1 MQARPHGTP
10 GNVFLLY
17 EEIDMAKEDLRPVR
31 TKEEAK
37 ERGAKGGKASGE
49 ARRAKK
55 TLRELVE
62 LFGELGVNA
71 DTRKIMKKLGIPE
84 ELMTRKMQPVVA
96 LFNKANKGDVGAFN
110 AIRDIIG
117 EKPVDKTQLSG
128 GFDTNIQIGFVET
141 GIEPV
146 GSEEDVDV

>member
-1 MQARPHGTP
+1 
-10 GNVFLLY
+10 
-17 EEIDMAKEDLRPVR
+17 MAKEDLKPVR
-31 TKEEAK
+31 SKEEAK

-62 LFGELGVNA
+62 LFGSLGVNS
-71 DTRKIMKKLGIPE
+71 DTRKLMAQLGIPE

-96 LFNKANKGDVGAFN
+96 LFNKANKGDVSAFN
-110 AIRDIIG
+110 AIRDIVG
-117 EKPVDKTQLSG
+117 EKPVDRTQLEGS
-128 GFDTNIQIGFVET
+128 FDTRLEIGFVET
-141 GIEPV
+141 GLDPV

>member
-1 MQARPHGTP
+1 MANEQNLKPQAHILT
-10 GNVFLLY
+10 V
-17 EEIDMAKEDLRPVR
+17 EEQS
-31 TKEEAK
+31 
-37 ERGAKGGKASGE
+37 KGGAASVE

-84 ELMTRKMQPVVA
+84 ELWTRKMQPVVA
-96 LFNKANKGDVGAFN
+96 LFNKANKGDVAAFN

-117 EKPVDKTQLSG
+117 EKPVDETKLTGTL
-128 GFDTNIQIGFVET
+128 DTNVQIGYVQT
-141 GIEPV
+141 GVTPV
-146 GSEEDVDV
+146 NSENDIDMRKERQ